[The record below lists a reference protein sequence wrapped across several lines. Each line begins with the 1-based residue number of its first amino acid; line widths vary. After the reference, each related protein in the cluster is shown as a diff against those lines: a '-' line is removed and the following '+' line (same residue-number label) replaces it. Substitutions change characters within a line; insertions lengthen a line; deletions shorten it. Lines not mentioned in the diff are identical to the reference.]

1 MGNLSENELSTL
13 TSAFFI
19 LGVLYKT
26 KLEKKHGAK
35 KLTDAE
41 IDQIELELALH
52 VAQLPNE
59 VQVLFYRLK
68 VNNDMGLVTD
78 IYSWPDVA

>member
-1 MGNLSENELSTL
+1 MGNLSETEMSTL
-13 TSAFFI
+13 TSAFFV

-26 KLEKKHGAK
+26 KLEKKHGGK
-35 KLTDAE
+35 KLTDQDIE
-41 IDQIELELALH
+41 QIEMDLALH

-59 VQVLFYRLK
+59 VQALFYKLK
-68 VNNDMGLVTD
+68 VNNDMGLLTD